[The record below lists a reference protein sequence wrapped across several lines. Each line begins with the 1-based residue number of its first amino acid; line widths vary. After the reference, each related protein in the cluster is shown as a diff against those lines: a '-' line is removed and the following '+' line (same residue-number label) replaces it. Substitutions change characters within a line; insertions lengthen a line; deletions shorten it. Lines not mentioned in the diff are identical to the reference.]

1 MILKNEYKVKLESNY
16 GMGSSR
22 EYKYSN
28 MQQAITRYNNLVSKL
43 KNNNNYKNCVLK
55 LIHNDKMIDFS
66 KYELKGEQYG

>member
-22 EYKYSN
+22 EYKHTN
-28 MQQAITRYNNLVSKL
+28 LEQAITRYNNLVSKL

-55 LIHNDKMIDFS
+55 LIHNDKMLDFS
-66 KYELKGEQYG
+66 KYELKGE

>member
-55 LIHNDKMIDFS
+55 LIHNDKMLDFS
-66 KYELKGEQYG
+66 KYELKGE

>member
-1 MILKNEYKVKLESNY
+1 MILKNEFKVKLESNY

-22 EYKYSN
+22 EYKYTN
-28 MQQAITRYNNLVSKL
+28 LEQAITRYNNLVSKL

-66 KYELKGEQYG
+66 KYELKGE